1 MIPQLLHST
10 APACSLPD
18 ILRVALLCA
27 CAFVCLR
34 RYYDGK
40 GEAASGLTPAH
51 GGHYDVRAD
60 VGDANMT
67 AADAEV
73 RSQSSSQ
80 NSPSPLCVGPSNLF
94 LTSHLLFCGAHIPPF
109 LNTCHLELLC
119 AS

>member
-10 APACSLPD
+10 IPACSLPG
-18 ILRVALLCA
+18 ILRVALPCA

-73 RSQSSSQ
+73 RSQSGTQ
-80 NSPSPLCVGPSNLF
+80 YSPSF
-94 LTSHLLFCGAHIPPF
+94 L
-109 LNTCHLELLC
+109 
-119 AS
+119 